1 MRFFA
6 DGPNIPD
13 ELLEARDRGN
23 VVFLCGAGVSIPAG
37 MPTFLDLAKEVV
49 DELGASPN
57 STLRHLLSFW
67 DRDDIPDAAR
77 PPLDQIFNLLQL
89 DYEVSEIEYLIAK
102 RLRTKRRTDVST
114 HETILRLS
122 KSVDGRPQIVT
133 TNFDLLFQYAD
144 RRLAHYVPPN
154 LPNLAYGQGL
164 NGLVYLHGR
173 INNRIRKG
181 EAPQGLVVS
190 SSDFGQAYLAEGW
203 ATRFILDLLKRYT
216 VVLLGYSANDPPV
229 RYLLQG
235 LRKTSLMQGATIY
248 AFDGGA
254 EEEVRA
260 NWRDSIVRVLAY
272 PETDGHSALW
282 DTLEAWADRADDP
295 STWRRGI
302 VKLAQRGP
310 RNLEMHE
317 RGQVASLVKTIDGAK
332 LFAETD
338 PPPPGEWLCVFDS
351 TIRCGKVERNNS
363 RVSRQ
368 SGPLIE
374 YGLDDDPHRPGGS
387 ESEKNLPGDHL
398 LSLRSTDP
406 YKGYVDLAEMPS
418 QELIALPDRLAQL
431 VRWIAKVSHE
441 PVVPWWAAK
450 HTRLHPLLLHWVE
463 LRLRQNSAD
472 FPPLAKSMWRLLFE
486 KFQNV
491 PDDDSPG
498 SLFKVKQLIRAEGWT
513 RGVLRVFERSA
524 SPFLENETR
533 PVSRLGRPPH
543 SDWPA
548 LKPTDIA
555 ELRIG
560 FPRVIDIGSDVPDEV
575 LPKVYRIGRRQLE
588 VAVEVLGGVS
598 PDFKTALRLNLNNR
612 VGASSGNHPVVYLH
626 WFRKLLDK
634 MARTR
639 PDLVRTDLALWP
651 EEDLYFFHGL
661 RLYAWSFDSLF
672 TGDEIAIGILSWSH
686 EAFWDD
692 FYRRE
697 FLHLLR
703 KRWPEIPQEG
713 LRLLEK
719 RIIQGP
725 LRRTD
730 EPEELYVERRSL
742 VSATILGW
750 LIIHGCN
757 LSEETHSIL
766 PTLRAGSP
774 LWHPDLD
781 KRADEPYG
789 EVSGGWI
796 NSDEDPS
803 ALINAPV
810 SEIIGLARANT
821 SRSFENLTDYL
832 PFAGLVKQC
841 PRKAMASLTREAR
854 KGDYPVEF
862 WSPLLQEWPEDA
874 RPQLTWLL
882 GARIARLPTE
892 IMVEL
897 RFFVFSWVENN
908 FPRLAMMDQARAWT
922 ILDGLLDRLFSGGDD
937 ATRSNI
943 SGVRVAGD
951 SQGWSRRTIKH
962 AENGPAG
969 KVAWLLIDLLKSWNT
984 ERGSGMPS
992 EVRVRLER
1000 LVNAPGEGADH
1011 AVCVIAD
1018 RFEWL
1023 LHLDPEWTRHFI
1035 IPWFDPDHPWS
1046 EPAWNGLLRRHR
1058 CATPELLSLLKT
1070 HFLGVFSRAK
1080 AWKWNDDGL
1089 RVLHEFLVQGCL
1101 RSGEDEAYLTYP
1113 EVRLAL
1119 QTTDDSGRVQC
1130 IEYLYD
1136 CIERNHVSWHD
1147 FGRPFLEE
1155 AWPKESRF
1163 QSEDAAITLSQI
1175 AEVSGDHFP
1184 EAVQTILPRL
1194 VPIYGD
1200 RGFLYRAVS
1209 GGGTEEFELATRF
1222 PKATLALVNKLVPN
1236 NPPGRLSNLDL
1247 ILDKIA
1253 EAKPTLRQDRR
1264 WRRLKKIARLE

>member
-13 ELLEARDRGN
+13 ELLEARNRGE
-23 VVFLCGAGVSIPAG
+23 VVFLCGAGVSYPAG
-37 MPTFLDLAKEVV
+37 MPDFLELAEYVV
-49 DELGASPN
+49 QELGTPPCAPS
-57 STLRHLLSFW
+57 RELLSIW
-67 DRDDIPDAAR
+67 DNSEIPEAAR
-77 PPLDQIFNLLQL
+77 PSLDQIFNLLQL

-173 INNRIRKG
+173 INNRIRRG
-181 EAPQGLVVS
+181 EALQGLVVS

-203 ATRFILDLLKRYT
+203 ATRFILDLLDRYT
-216 VVLLGYSANDPPV
+216 VVLLGYSASDPPV

-235 LRKTSLMQGATIY
+235 LRKTSLLKGATIY
-248 AFDGGA
+248 AFDRGA

-302 VKLAQRGP
+302 VELAQRGP

-332 LFAETD
+332 LFAEAD

-351 TIRCGKVERNNS
+351 TIRCGKVERNHS
-363 RVSRQ
+363 GLLRQ
-368 SGPLIE
+368 FGPLIE
-374 YGLDDDPHRPGGS
+374 YGLDDDPPRPEGS
-387 ESEKNLPGDHL
+387 SPEEKPAGDDL
-398 LSLRSTDP
+398 LSLRPTDP
-406 YKGYVDLAEMPS
+406 YKSEYVNLAEMPR
-418 QELIALPDRLAQL
+418 QKDIRLPDRLSYL
-431 VRWIAKVSHE
+431 VSWIAKAAHE
-441 PVVPWWAAK
+441 PVVPWWAARHK
-450 HTRLHPLLLHWVE
+450 RPHPILVDRIEW
-463 LRLRQNSAD
+463 RIRQDGDN
-472 FPPLAKSMWRLLFE
+472 FPPRARSIWRLLIE
-486 KFQNV
+486 KFRNI
-491 PDDDSPG
+491 PDDNG
-498 SLFKVKQLIRAEGWT
+498 SLFKMEQRIEAEGWT
-513 RGVLRVFERSA
+513 SGVLRAFERSIA
-524 SPFLENETR
+524 PRLKRDSR
-533 PVSRLGRPPH
+533 PRGSYIRPPEV
-543 SDWPA
+543 DWGN
-548 LKPTDIA
+548 LQVSNIA
-555 ELRIG
+555 VIEVA
-560 FPRVIDIGSDVPDEV
+560 FPRILDIKSEIPDET
-575 LPKVYRIGRRQLE
+575 LPAVYSIGRRQLE
-588 VAVEVLGGVS
+588 LAVGLLGDVDLSAQERMKSYLRNNTGAMRGDNPNIYLQWFHELLSRMVETRPELVRAEVSLW
-598 PDFKTALRLNLNNR
+598 PKEDQYFFDKLRLFVWSFEALYSGEE
-612 VGASSGNHPVVYLH
+612 VTEGLLSFSDDAFWESSYGPELLH
-626 WFRKLLDK
+626 
-634 MARTR
+634 
-639 PDLVRTDLALWP
+639 LVRDRWRQLPL
-651 EEDLYFFHGL
+651 E
-661 RLYAWSFDSLF
+661 
-672 TGDEIAIGILSWSH
+672 
-686 EAFWDD
+686 
-692 FYRRE
+692 
-697 FLHLLR
+697 
-703 KRWPEIPQEG
+703 KR
-713 LRLLEK
+713 RLLEI
-719 RIIQGP
+719 RIVQGP
-725 LRRTD
+725 PKWSD
-730 EPEELYVERRSL
+730 EVEEEYKKRSSL
-742 VSATILGW
+742 ASAKVLGW
-750 LIIHGCN
+750 LKEHGCD
-757 LSEETHSIL
+757 LGQDTLSIL
-766 PTLRAGSP
+766 PELQTANP
-774 LWHPDLD
+774 LWHSDLD
-781 KRADEPYG
+781 KRADEPYDAG
-789 EVSGGWI
+789 RGGWI
-796 NSDEDPS
+796 KPDEDPS

-810 SEIIGLARANT
+810 SEIISLARANT
-821 SRSFENLTDYL
+821 SKSFEDMTDYL
-832 PFAGLVKQC
+832 PFVGLVKQC
-841 PRKAMASLTREAR
+841 PRKAMAALSREAR

-862 WSPLLQEWPEDA
+862 WNALLQDWPRDA
-874 RPQLTWLL
+874 LPRLTWLL
-882 GARIARLPTE
+882 GARIAQLPSE
-892 IMVEL
+892 IMMKL
-897 RFFVFSWVENN
+897 RISVCAWVENH

-1011 AVCVIAD
+1011 AVCVMAD

-1023 LHLDPEWTRHFI
+1023 LHLDPEWTRYFI

-1058 CATPELLSLLKT
+1058 YATPELLSLLKT
-1070 HFLGVFSRAK
+1070 HFLRVFSRAK

-1101 RSGEDEAYLTYP
+1101 RSGEEEAYLIYP

-1147 FGRPFLEE
+1147 FGKPFLEE

-1163 QSEDAAITLSQI
+1163 QSEDAAITLSRI